1 VRSTFAAAQK
11 RMQAHWARPHGTVR
25 TPRATSPRR
34 GQKIFLRT
42 ESLYS
47 WQMTA
52 DRALSSR
59 TTPALVVRTQGSD
72 RSLQAGPSYRIGRDP
87 ESDIVVDDS
96 RVSWQHAVLRFDQ
109 SERNAWVLQDAAS
122 TNGTFLGSRRVSQLT
137 ITGNCE
143 IRLGHPDDGPAVSC
157 SLAAPARPAPSPDGS
172 PAGSPPAG
180 PPPAGSPPAGPP
192 PAGLPPAAQGYQGPD
207 AGPAG
212 GEGAGMPASTGLSY
226 AGSLSNRRPSAVM
239 RLPAKVLRIG
249 RAADNEV
256 VVSDLSVSRYHAEL
270 RRGRAGYEIADLGS
284 HNGTFLNGQ
293 RISSAPVTELDI
305 IGIGPATFRL
315 VGEELQEFIDT
326 GDISLAARDLTV
338 RLSGGK
344 VLLDQV
350 SFPLGERCLLGV
362 IGPSGAGKS
371 TLLGALTGMRPATEG
386 SVLYDQ
392 RDLYTHYA
400 ELRHRIGLVPQ
411 ENILHTQLSARR
423 ALGYA
428 AELRFPRDTSKAERQ
443 RRITEVLGELSLTA
457 HAETRTASLSGGQQK
472 RVNVALELLT
482 KPSLLFLDEPTSG
495 LDPGLDKSVMEM
507 MAGLAHDGRTVI
519 VVTHSVANLNL
530 CDRLLVLVPGG
541 KVAYF
546 GPPADGLK
554 HFGKPGW
561 AEVFQAFDAEPDR
574 DWAGEYQRSAYYQR
588 HVAAEMNG
596 QVPAAGRPA
605 AAVTVPP
612 ATRNRFAQ
620 LSTLCRRYMAVIA
633 SDRVYLAFLAGMPI
647 VLGALIRVVPAA
659 KGLAGRGNDGA
670 ESLLLILVISA
681 CFTGA
686 ANAVRELV
694 KERPIYS
701 RERAAGLSS
710 GAYLISK
717 LAILGL
723 ISGLQAAVI
732 VVIGLLGR
740 PLPPQGSF
748 LKHLPLIELLLAMG
762 VLAVASMALG
772 LLISALVNTSE
783 KTMPLLIVA
792 VIFQVILTGGVFP
805 LHGQAG
811 VEQIAWLSP
820 SRWGFAATSSTSN
833 LNVIQ
838 LPALPKTPK
847 GKKPA
852 GRRSRQKAGHNPAP
866 GRSPGPSAAPG
877 TSASPGPSGS
887 PGTSGSPGP
896 SGSAGA
902 ASAQPTAN
910 QQAAGKKHGSRKA
923 NASAATVAR
932 VAAPAAASA
941 PKPDPLWKH
950 NPRTWLMDMAVMVL
964 LGLAFTLIAW
974 WRLVKLSPGRRR

>member
-1 VRSTFAAAQK
+1 
-11 RMQAHWARPHGTVR
+11 
-25 TPRATSPRR
+25 
-34 GQKIFLRT
+34 
-42 ESLYS
+42 
-47 WQMTA
+47 MTA
-52 DRALSSR
+52 DRVLSSH

-72 RSLQAGPSYRIGRDP
+72 RSLQAGPSYQIGRDP

-109 SERNAWVLQDAAS
+109 REQNAWILQDEGS
-122 TNGTFLGSRRVSQLT
+122 TNGTFLGPQRVSRST
-137 ITGNCE
+137 ISDDCE
-143 IRLGHPDDGPAVSC
+143 FRLGHPDDGPAVRC
-157 SLAAPARPAPSPDGS
+157 SLAAPARPVSPPPVSPPGAP
-172 PAGSPPAG
+172 PPAG
-180 PPPAGSPPAGPP
+180 PRPVSPPPAEPLAASPPAAPGAAQLPATPP
-192 PAGLPPAAQGYQGPD
+192 PAQGYQGAGARPGYRD
-207 AGPAG
+207 AGLPAD
-212 GEGAGMPASTGLSY
+212 AGLSY
-226 AGSLSNRRPSAVM
+226 AGSLSSRRPSAVM
-239 RLPAKVLRIG
+239 QLPAKVLRIG
-249 RAADNEV
+249 RGTDNEV

-270 RRGRAGYEIADLGS
+270 RRGRAGYEIVDLGS
-284 HNGTFLNGQ
+284 HNGTIVNGQ
-293 RISSAPVTELDI
+293 RISAAPVTELDI

-315 VGEELQEFIDT
+315 VGEELQQFIDT
-326 GDISLAARDLTV
+326 GDVSLAARDLTV
-338 RLSGGK
+338 RLPGGK
-344 VLLDQV
+344 VLLDHV

-371 TLLGALTGMRPATEG
+371 TLLGALTGMRPATDG

-457 HAETRTASLSGGQQK
+457 HADTRTDALSGGQQK

-507 MAGLAHDGRTVI
+507 MADLAHDGRTVI

-541 KVAYF
+541 KIAYF

-561 AEVFQAFDAEPDR
+561 AEVFQAFDAEPGR
-574 DWAGEYQRSAYYQR
+574 DWAGEYRNSGYYHR
-588 HVAAEMNG
+588 YVAAEMNS
-596 QVPAAGRPA
+596 QAPALSGPVQAATPA
-605 AAVTVPP
+605 P

-633 SDRVYLAFLAGMPI
+633 SDRVYLAFMAAMPI
-647 VLGALIRVVPAA
+647 VLGAVIQVIPAPL
-659 KGLAGRGNDGA
+659 GLSGPNNQGV
-670 ESLLLILVISA
+670 ESLLLILVICA
-681 CFTGA
+681 CFAGA

-717 LAILGL
+717 LVILGM
-723 ISGLQAAVI
+723 ISGLQAVVLVAV
-732 VVIGLLGR
+732 GLVGR
-740 PLPPQGSF
+740 PLPSQGAF
-748 LKHLPLIELLLAMG
+748 LKHLPLVELLLAMG
-762 VLAVASMALG
+762 LLAIVSMTLG
-772 LLISALVNTSE
+772 LLISASVDTSE

-792 VIFQVILTGGVFP
+792 VIFQVVMTGGVFS
-805 LHGQAG
+805 LAG
-811 VEQIAWLSP
+811 KAGLEQVAWLSP
-820 SRWGFAATSSTSN
+820 SRWGFAAMASTSN

-838 LPALPKTPK
+838 LPAIPKVPPV
-847 GKKPA
+847 KKPA
-852 GRRSRQKAGHNPAP
+852 AGSSPKPGSKHKAKHAPRPATSRGTATVPASAKTHRPAGAHPSGKARPSGKAHPSGKALP
-866 GRSPGPSAAPG
+866 SGKAHTSPGPA
-877 TSASPGPSGS
+877 T
-887 PGTSGSPGP
+887 
-896 SGSAGA
+896 
-902 ASAQPTAN
+902 QTA
-910 QQAAGKKHGSRKA
+910 
-923 NASAATVAR
+923 T
-932 VAAPAAASA
+932 PAAASGA
-941 PKPDPLWKH
+941 DPLWKR
-950 NPRTWLMDMAVMVL
+950 NARTWLTDMAAMLL
-964 LGLAFTLIAW
+964 LGLVFTLIAW